1 MTWGTVTIGGI
12 SLRETS
18 DAQRDGSEVRIS
30 GQEANPPR
38 SVAHVES
45 VHANLTSMVGRTVP
59 AVFTDKDELTAFYLV
74 TGARAEMDTWAGG
87 TLPSVSWEV
96 GLARLGTER
105 DVEIESLVPTIDR
118 QTAHAVTPVFW
129 HATPVGVTSY
139 HTGPTVPASSIT
151 RDSADGPVPV
161 HLGIPE
167 DVSPRWNATAENYLK
182 GSVRLL
188 FDGVQ
193 YVTQDTPEAVTWEMN
208 NGLVRV
214 QPGASDGQV
223 SISAW
228 DDAAWRSVKSF
239 SITEAGVGLA
249 TDPEPTILRNEP
261 EEAVLRLTYPTT
273 AGRTTVDLSLRRGSR
288 FVTGVIKRHSAIA
301 LGVRPAPTES
311 TGTLATGGIM
321 HAADADGNRTV
332 LGSAA
337 AVTASAANGG
347 ISLASATRLDF
358 FLGHQVGTP
367 AAGDAYAD
375 LMAQYLGT
383 MGEQARIVRRG
394 WWSV

>member
-1 MTWGTVTIGGI
+1 MTWGTVAIGGI

-18 DAQRDGSEVRIS
+18 DARRDGDEVRVT

-45 VHANLTSMVGRTVP
+45 VHANLTAMVGRTVP
-59 AVFTDKDELTAFYLV
+59 VVFTDKDELTAFYLV
-74 TGARAEMDTWAGG
+74 TSARAEMDTWAGG

-105 DVEIESLVPTIDR
+105 DVEVESMVPTIDR
-118 QTAHAVTPVFW
+118 QTVHAVTPVFW
-129 HATPVGVTSY
+129 HATPVGATSY
-139 HTGPTVPASSIT
+139 LTGPTVPASSIT
-151 RDSADGPVPV
+151 RESSDGLVPV

-167 DVSPRWNATAENYLK
+167 DVAPRWNVTAEDYLK

-193 YVTQDTPEAVTWEMN
+193 FVTQDTPEAATWEMN

-214 QPGASDGQV
+214 QPGATTGQIL
-223 SISAW
+223 ISAW
-228 DDAAWRSVKSF
+228 DTGAWRSAKAF
-239 SITEAGVGLA
+239 SLTEAGVSLA
-249 TDPEPTILRNEP
+249 TDPELTILRNEP
-261 EEAVLRLTYPTT
+261 EEAILRLTYPTT

-288 FVTGVIKRHSAIA
+288 FVTGVMKRHSASA
-301 LGVRPAPTES
+301 MGVLPTPTEA
-311 TGTLATGGIM
+311 TGTLVTGGIM
-321 HAADADGNRTV
+321 HAADGDGNRTV

-337 AVTASAANGG
+337 AVTASAADGG
-347 ISLASATRLDF
+347 ISLAATTRLDF
-358 FLGHQVGTP
+358 FAGHQVGAP

-394 WWSV
+394 WWQA